1 MENQKAILK
10 KLFRLSLYTSMLLA
24 VVSVIPWL
32 LSITVASNFFYLL
45 LLLIVFTNTFIIWQ
59 INILLVYKIHSIKS
73 NNRKS
78 ILRYILSFIITITV
92 SGLFIHFVQSFD
104 LFDIYVQDE
113 EFIKFQEQNILAPF
127 FSAFFTNTFVLFIQE
142 LLLLREKKA
151 FIELENA
158 RLRIENTEAINQQLK
173 QHIQPHFLFN
183 SLSILKSLIHK
194 DPLIAEEYVIRL
206 SDFLRVSVSPN
217 QADLVQLAKELQ
229 LCEDYIEMQK
239 IRFGEAL
246 QVAIAIPEKTLKKG
260 FVPGFSVQL
269 LIENAIKHNAFTVNT
284 PLTIE
289 VFEKNGWLCV
299 TNNIQPKSSAENNT
313 QSGLSNLSKRYM
325 ILSGH
330 DIQIAEQDDRFEVRI
345 KILDH
350 AHSDH

>member
-24 VVSVIPWL
+24 AVSVIPWL
-32 LSITVASNFFYLL
+32 LSITVASNYFFLI
-45 LLLIVFTNTFIIWQ
+45 LLLIVFINIFIIWQ
-59 INILLVYKIHSIKS
+59 INIFLVYKIHSIKS

-78 ILRYILSFIITITV
+78 LLRYILSFIITIIV
-92 SGLFIHFVQSFD
+92 SGFFISFVQSFD
-104 LFDIYVQDE
+104 LFELYVQDE
-113 EFIKFQEQNILAPF
+113 EFIKFHERNILAPF

-194 DPLIAEEYVIRL
+194 DPDIAEEYVIRL
-206 SDFLRVSVSPN
+206 SDFLRVSISSN
-217 QADLVQLAKELQ
+217 QADLVPLKKELQ
-229 LCEDYIEMQK
+229 LCEDYVEMQK

-246 QVAIAIPEKTLKKG
+246 QVCIKISEKTLNTG
-260 FVPGFSVQL
+260 FIPGFSVQL
-269 LIENAIKHNAFTVNT
+269 LIENAIKHNAFTINT
-284 PLTIE
+284 PLKIE
-289 VFEKNGWLCV
+289 VFEKKGWLHV
-299 TNNIQPKSSAENNT
+299 TNNMQPKSSAENNT
-313 QSGLSNLSKRYM
+313 QSGLSNLSKRYR

-330 DIQIAEQDDRFEVRI
+330 DIQIAEQDDLFEVRI